1 MKKNSLKTQSKSIE
15 KEPKQLSLGL
25 TSPFTNFFTN
35 IKWRITRRLNL
46 FEANTFINDSLIWFF
61 AIFQLIGIF
70 YQLIYILNSLE
81 ILPSFLPLFEYNA
94 VAGSY
99 LIPKFYFLLLPVAS
113 FLIFS
118 YSFKISRFYYFKN
131 SLLAHYILFVS
142 NIIIVTFCL
151 HLIKTLSQYV

>member
-1 MKKNSLKTQSKSIE
+1 MNKKNSKNNTVTTE
-15 KEPKQLSLGL
+15 KESKQLSLGL
-25 TSPFTNFFTN
+25 NSPFTNFFTN
-35 IKWRITRRLNL
+35 LKWRITRRLNL
-46 FEANTFINDSLIWFF
+46 FEANTFINDSLIWVF

-99 LIPKFYFLLLPVAS
+99 LIPKFYFLLLPVIS

-118 YSFKISRFYYFKN
+118 YSFKVSRYYYFKN
-131 SLLAHYILFVS
+131 SLLALYILFVS
-142 NIIIVTFCL
+142 NIIIITFCL